1 MNASNL
7 RTLHAIFAHPL
18 QHGIRIHDVEA
29 LFSSLGATVHPLE
42 HHRFKINWSSGEF
55 IWIDLGHHPSRTELD
70 GDAVMT
76 VRRFLESAGHTPQ
89 QPEAPISPLLG
100 DHGTYL
106 VLHLTHHSTEVFY
119 SKGLGTENF
128 TLKPFGLWSTHQRL
142 HNRRERDLSGQK
154 APFDFDYLH
163 LLVQAIQDSDA
174 VLLLGHGHGESDM
187 RQILLKY
194 LANHHPGLLNRIL
207 DKTTQNAHTVTQAQL
222 LAIAADHLGQHPRRH
237 LPVQH

>member
-55 IWIDLGHHPSRTELD
+55 IWIALGHHPSRTELD
-70 GDAVMT
+70 GDAVMA

-89 QPEAPISPLLG
+89 QPEAPTSPPLG

-106 VLHLTHHSTEVFY
+106 VLHLTHHSTEAFY
-119 SKGLGTENF
+119 SKGLGTEHF
-128 TLKPFGLWSTHQRL
+128 TLKPFGLWSTHQSL

-194 LANHHPGLLNRIL
+194 LANHHPGLLDRIL
-207 DKTTQNAHTVTQAQL
+207 DKTTLNAHTVTLAQL
-222 LAIAADHLGQHPRRH
+222 LAIAADHLGQHPSRH

>member
-70 GDAVMT
+70 GDAVMA

-89 QPEAPISPLLG
+89 QPEAPISPLLS

-106 VLHLTHHSTEVFY
+106 VLHLTHHSTEAFY
-119 SKGLGTENF
+119 SKGLGTEKF

-194 LANHHPGLLNRIL
+194 LANHHPGLLDRIL
-207 DKTTQNAHTVTQAQL
+207 DKTTLNAHTVTQAEL

>member
-42 HHRFKINWSSGEF
+42 HNRFKINWSSGEF

-70 GDAVMT
+70 GDAVMA

-106 VLHLTHHSTEVFY
+106 VLHLTHHSTEAFY

-128 TLKPFGLWSTHQRL
+128 SLKPFGLWSTHQSL

-222 LAIAADHLGQHPRRH
+222 LAIVADHLGQHPRRH

>member
-29 LFSSLGATVHPLE
+29 LFSSLGATVQPLE
-42 HHRFKINWSSGEF
+42 HYRFKISWSSGEF
-55 IWIDLGHHPSRTELD
+55 IWVSLGNHTSHTELD
-70 GDAVMT
+70 GDAVIA
-76 VRRFLESAGHTPQ
+76 VRHFLENAGHTPQ
-89 QPEAPISPLLG
+89 EPEVPCSSVVVDQG
-100 DHGTYL
+100 KFL
-106 VLHLTHHSTEVFY
+106 VLHLSHHSTEAF
-119 SKGLGTENF
+119 SFKGLGTEHV
-128 TLKPFGLWSTHQRL
+128 TLKPYGLWASHQSL
-142 HNRRERDLSGQK
+142 HNRRERDLSGQR

-187 RQILLKY
+187 RQVLLKY
-194 LANHHPGLLNRIL
+194 LATHHPGLLDRIL
-207 DKTTQNAHTVTQAQL
+207 DKTTVDAHTVTQAEL
-222 LAIAADHLGQHPRRH
+222 LAIAADHLGHHPSRH

>member
-29 LFSSLGATVHPLE
+29 LFSCLGATVHPLE
-42 HHRFKINWSSGEF
+42 HHRFQISWPSGESV
-55 IWIDLGHHPSRTELD
+55 WIALGHHSSRTELD
-70 GDAVMT
+70 GDAVMA

-89 QPEAPISPLLG
+89 GPDAPTMSILG
-100 DHGTYL
+100 DQGTYL
-106 VLHLTHHSTEVFY
+106 VLHLSHHSTEAFY
-119 SKGLGTENF
+119 SKGLGTDSF
-128 TLKPFGLWSTHQRL
+128 KLKPFGLWSTHQSLR
-142 HNRRERDLSGQK
+142 NRRERDLSGQR

-194 LANHHPGLLNRIL
+194 LASHHPVLLNRIL
-207 DKTTQNAHTVTQAQL
+207 DMTTVDPHTVTQAEL
-222 LAIAADHLGQHPRRH
+222 LEIAARHLGHHPSRH
-237 LPVQH
+237 MPVQS

>member
-1 MNASNL
+1 MNPSNL

-29 LFSSLGATVHPLE
+29 LFSSFGATVHPLE

-55 IWIDLGHHPSRTELD
+55 IWIALGHHPSRTELD
-70 GDAVMT
+70 GDAVIA

-89 QPEAPISPLLG
+89 QPEAAISPLLG

-106 VLHLTHHSTEVFY
+106 VLHLTHHSTEAFY

-128 TLKPFGLWSTHQRL
+128 TLKPFGLWSTHQSL

-194 LANHHPGLLNRIL
+194 LANHHPGLLDRIL
-207 DKTTQNAHTVTQAQL
+207 DKTTLNAHTVTQAEL